1 MGGYPSEEIDEPRA
15 GIAAKL
21 AHARLRLVA
30 SAEGAPCVG
39 GRLQGLVTGMGKSH
53 AGNQGLAKIRV
64 RQFVGR
70 GRRAAPLA
78 ETQMIVPSG
87 RVLFCELFQ
96 NHQDMGTSLRFAIG
110 KGARY
115 FLANVVPADQPGK
128 LFLEICFE
136 LQVVTVFQLFR
147 ESG

>member
-1 MGGYPSEEIDEPRA
+1 MWENRALEIRDLQKFACASLAAGLPGLLRPLPGCTLAEKPGGIVS
-15 GIAAKL
+15 
-21 AHARLRLVA
+21 
-30 SAEGAPCVG
+30 
-39 GRLQGLVTGMGKSH
+39 GRD
-53 AGNQGLAKIRV
+53 
-64 RQFVGR
+64 
-70 GRRAAPLA
+70 RRAAPLA

-96 NHQDMGTSLRFAIG
+96 NLQDMGTSLRFAIG

-128 LFLEICFE
+128 LFLEICLE